1 MPKEF
6 INNRY
11 YGQYALDHNECP
23 DRDAPEGC
31 PGDQSCKGKKVAL
44 DDSAVK
50 VGWTKDL
57 AHVEIAVVH
66 HRDGAGETDEHC
78 WHSQFDREGLNR
90 LIRTLRKARDSAFGA
105 DA

>member
-11 YGQYALDHNECP
+11 YGQSARSHDDCKPDEDHCP
-23 DRDAPEGC
+23 PDCAG
-31 PGDQSCKGKKVAL
+31 SNLVAL

-50 VGWTKDL
+50 VGWTKDRC
-57 AHVEIAVVH
+57 HVEIAVVH
-66 HRDGAGETDEHC
+66 HRDGAGDHGPDC
-78 WHSQFDREGLNR
+78 WHSQFDRDGINR
-90 LIRTLRKARDSAFGA
+90 LIRTLRKARDDAFGA

>member
-11 YGQYALDHNECP
+11 YGQFATGHTACDTKGEPHCP
-23 DRDAPEGC
+23 PDC
-31 PGDQSCKGKKVAL
+31 PGSERVPL

-66 HRDGAGETDEHC
+66 HRDGASDRDPDC
-78 WHSQFDREGLNR
+78 WHSQFDRDGLNR
-90 LIRTLRKARDSAFGA
+90 LIRTLRRARDDAFGA